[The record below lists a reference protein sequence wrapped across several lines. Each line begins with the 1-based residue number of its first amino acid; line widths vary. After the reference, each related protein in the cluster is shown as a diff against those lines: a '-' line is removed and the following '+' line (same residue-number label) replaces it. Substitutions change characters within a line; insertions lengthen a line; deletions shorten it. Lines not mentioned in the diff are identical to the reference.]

1 MFLGHFGLAFAAKRA
16 APKTSLGMLLLG
28 AQFAD
33 LLWPPLLIAG
43 VEQVRIE
50 QGSTPFLDLVFS
62 AYPYSHSLLTQCVF
76 GGLLATFYFALTR
89 NLRGAAIVG
98 LLVPSHWLLDWFV
111 HVPDLPLFP
120 GDAQR
125 HGLGLWR
132 SLPLTL
138 LAEFAVL
145 GVGVAVYV
153 FATRARDGIGR
164 WSLAGF
170 IALLVL
176 IYLSTLFSGPPPS
189 AGVVAWSAL
198 VLWLLPLWLHWTDRH
213 RDLRAGIA

>member
-16 APKTSLGMLLLG
+16 APKTSLGVLLLG

-50 QGSTPFLDLVFS
+50 HGATPFLDLVFS
-62 AYPYSHSLLTQCVF
+62 AYPYSHSLLTQCIF
-76 GGLLATFYFALTR
+76 GTLLATIYFSLTR
-89 NLRGAAIVG
+89 NARGAAIVG

-125 HGLGLWR
+125 HGLGVWQ

-138 LAEFAVL
+138 SMEFAAFGGGL
-145 GVGVAVYV
+145 AVYLY
-153 FATRARDGIGR
+153 ATRARDGIGR

-170 IALLVL
+170 VALLVL

-189 AGVVAWSAL
+189 ADVVAWSAL